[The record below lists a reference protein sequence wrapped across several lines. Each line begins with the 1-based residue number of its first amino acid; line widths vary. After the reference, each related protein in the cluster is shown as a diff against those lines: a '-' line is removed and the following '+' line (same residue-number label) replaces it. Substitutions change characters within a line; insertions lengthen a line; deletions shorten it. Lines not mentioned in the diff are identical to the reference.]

1 MKDWSKMR
9 HVNIIMKDDSYD
21 VDDVIASI
29 EGNSFG
35 DKIIHYRIYTE
46 EEGFKLIDSQMYHEG
61 NHPTIAEI
69 MTEGR
74 EIIKR
79 YKSEN

>member
-9 HVNIIMKDDSYD
+9 HVDIYMENDSYD
-21 VDDVIASI
+21 VGDVIASI

-46 EEGFKLIDSQMYHEG
+46 DEGFKLISSTMYHEG
-61 NHPTIAEI
+61 NHPTLAEI
-69 MTEGR
+69 MKEGR
-74 EIIKR
+74 EVVR
-79 YKSEN
+79 GYKNEN